1 MEKTVEERV
10 KVAVEEKEQVWRDR
24 LLHMESAHR
33 EALTAKVSCDFW
45 MVGEGGYCNWTNV
58 QLFDFFF
65 SPLLI
70 LGLIP
75 HSPYQWRQVISLFNT
90 ELIVRETT
98 S

>member
-33 EALTAKVSCDFW
+33 EALTAKVSCNFW

-58 QLFDFFF
+58 QL
-65 SPLLI
+65 
-70 LGLIP
+70 
-75 HSPYQWRQVISLFNT
+75 
-90 ELIVRETT
+90 
-98 S
+98 